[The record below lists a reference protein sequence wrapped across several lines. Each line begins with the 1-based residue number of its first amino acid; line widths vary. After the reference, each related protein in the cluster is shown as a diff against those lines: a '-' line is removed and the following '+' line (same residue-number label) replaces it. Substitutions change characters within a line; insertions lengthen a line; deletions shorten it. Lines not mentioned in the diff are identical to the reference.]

1 MTRTIED
8 LHADRTR
15 TFIAPIVPLAIV
27 GVCIAF
33 AIAALTSWLRDRP
46 NLDMIV
52 LISAVWIVVML
63 AMAYLIR
70 RYALQGRIDATGLV
84 GIAFVTFEAIGLSLI
99 PCYNGNGV
107 MQAMPFCAIL
117 AVTSVIFWV
126 RSWQFSLALTG
137 MLLPPLVLL
146 MRTENDRDIKAI
158 ALQLAIYT
166 AIICVALHLLIR
178 RANLKTFALAL
189 EVEYR
194 ATHDGLT
201 GLSNRTHW
209 IDLATRSLESLETAR
224 GDCTLF
230 FIDVDGFKQFNDRSG
245 HAAGD
250 HYLVQLATVLR
261 ATIDDAALIGRFGG
275 DEFVALLPG
284 AGSADANI
292 IADQIHQALSSVDH
306 DMAGLSAS
314 IGIAQWR
321 PGETLDQ
328 LLRRADVA
336 MFAAKASGVK
346 AVSM

>member
-8 LHADRTR
+8 LHSDRTR
-15 TFIAPIVPLAIV
+15 TFIAPIVPPGIV

-33 AIAALTSWLRDRP
+33 TIGALIAWLRNRP
-46 NLDMIV
+46 NIDKIV
-52 LISAVWIVVML
+52 IVSTVWIVVML

-70 RYALQGRIDATGLV
+70 RFALQGRTDATGAV
-84 GIAFVTFEAIGLSLI
+84 GIAFVTFEAIGLSLLAH
-99 PCYNGNGV
+99 YNGNGV
-107 MQAMPFCAIL
+107 MQAMAYCALL
-117 AVTSVIFWV
+117 AVASVIFWI
-126 RSWQFSLALTG
+126 RSWHFALALIGILT
-137 MLLPPLVLL
+137 PPVLL
-146 MRTENDRDIKAI
+146 LLRTSGSRDVEAL
-158 ALQLAIYT
+158 ALQLGIYT
-166 AIICVALHLLIR
+166 AIICVALHLLMR
-178 RANLKTFALAL
+178 RANQKTFALAL

-209 IDLATRSLESLETAR
+209 IELATRRIAALGATH

-261 ATIDDAALIGRFGG
+261 ETIDDSALIGRFGG
-275 DEFVALLPG
+275 DEFVVLLPG
-284 AGSADANI
+284 AERAEAND
-292 IADQIHQALSSVDH
+292 IARRIHDALSSVDH
-306 DMAGLSAS
+306 DTAGLSAS

-321 PGETLDQ
+321 AGESLDQ

-336 MFAAKASGVK
+336 MFATKPQ
-346 AVSM
+346 AVSGRL